1 MSWKILKKAENK
13 FIRELKESKPKE
25 VFVGVSGGIDSIV
38 LTHFAVRIIKDLF
51 AGIGITLLHFNH
63 NLRPSSDDDEQLVK
77 NLSKRLGIGFISEKV
92 PKNISETW
100 GSNVENKARLARRAF
115 FIKHI
120 KSTSLLLLG
129 HHLDDDFEWNL
140 LQRLK
145 SSKVGESMY
154 IPYKNGQIIR
164 PFLEV
169 EKRELEIIG
178 ETYKFLFTEDDSNS
192 NTKFERNFIR
202 NKVSPLINQRFQ
214 NYRQHFLFQK
224 FQICSKLSSDLIDS
238 KTSYHK
244 LGSTLD
250 MSGFGREREDL
261 FKAVARW
268 VSVCLEKYNTE
279 NGRGKVSRQ
288 VDRIV
293 EAFLN
298 HKKGP
303 LTISGGVYVFVDYP
317 CLHCLK
323 AKSFKISTFINDPID
338 PKYNDF
344 NRLVLEKGPIFLTN
358 RRPECSPGSAILDI
372 SEHEQKFVVT
382 TGYIIKNLKNHKK
395 LNSSLFEVIIEEKSS

>member
-1 MSWKILKKAENK
+1 M
-13 FIRELKESKPKE
+13 
-25 VFVGVSGGIDSIV
+25 
-38 LTHFAVRIIKDLF
+38 
-51 AGIGITLLHFNH
+51 
-63 NLRPSSDDDEQLVK
+63 
-77 NLSKRLGIGFISEKV
+77 
-92 PKNISETW
+92 
-100 GSNVENKARLARRAF
+100 
-115 FIKHI
+115 
-120 KSTSLLLLG
+120 
-129 HHLDDDFEWNL
+129 
-140 LQRLK
+140 
-145 SSKVGESMY
+145 
-154 IPYKNGQIIR
+154 
-164 PFLEV
+164 
-169 EKRELEIIG
+169 
-178 ETYKFLFTEDDSNS
+178 
-192 NTKFERNFIR
+192 
-202 NKVSPLINQRFQ
+202 
-214 NYRQHFLFQK
+214 
-224 FQICSKLSSDLIDS
+224 IDS